1 MILRDK
7 SILKAMWAGMFLLCA
22 LMGFVPPQTG
32 ANKWLLLIFGVL
44 FFLPPALLVYHSVRT
59 HDEKQLR
66 LVRNLSLISLSAT
79 LLLLVINLFSIFLSR
94 AMGDMLHYLLTIVS
108 TPMICCQ
115 YEIVSLFLWA
125 VLLWSCLHFLKNPL
139 K

>member
-79 LLLLVINLFSIFLSR
+79 LLLLVINLFSIFLSQ
-94 AMGDMLHYLLTIVS
+94 AMGNMLHYLLTIVS

-115 YEIVSLFLWA
+115 YGIVSLFLWA
-125 VLLWSCLHFLKNPL
+125 TLLWSCLYFLKNPL